1 MAKPAV
7 VLRVQRRVRPRSRR
21 MTAVWFLRSPGN
33 YCQRRAKM
41 DKQTVVLVQESWA
54 KVVPISATAGAMFY
68 TNLFE
73 AAPNLKALFKG
84 DMEAQATKLMQMI
97 TAAVGKLNELD
108 ALVPILQQLGKRHSG
123 YGVLPGHYTV
133 VGASLLK
140 TLEQGLGPAF
150 TPATKE
156 AWTAVYGVMAQVMT
170 EAAAS

>member
-1 MAKPAV
+1 
-7 VLRVQRRVRPRSRR
+7 
-21 MTAVWFLRSPGN
+21 
-33 YCQRRAKM
+33 M
-41 DKQTVVLVQESWA
+41 DKQTVALVQESWA
-54 KVVPISATAGAMFY
+54 KVVPISATAGALFY

-84 DMEAQATKLMQMI
+84 DMGAQATKLMQMI
-97 TAAVGKLNELD
+97 AAAVGKLNELD
-108 ALVPILQQLGKRHSG
+108 ALVPVLQQLGKRHSG
-123 YGVLPGHYTV
+123 YGVLPEHYAV

-156 AWTAVYGVMAQVMT
+156 AWTAVYGVMAKVMT